1 MVQVYL
7 DLPLY
12 SFDLHIHTTASDGE
26 STPTEMVRKAKEK
39 GLTTIAI
46 TDHDTVSGVQEAKT
60 VGMQLGIKIIPGV
73 EITTRFQK
81 KNIDILGY
89 GMTDLDLLEGLLQ
102 PFREARTQRAER
114 MIAKL
119 CKLGIPLT
127 LDDVREFSGDALIAR
142 PHIAHAIVKKG
153 YAPDLQF
160 VFDHYLGDGKPA
172 SEDKLEISVADGIEM
187 IHRTG
192 GKAVLAHP
200 VYLPDRSWIPLL
212 LQYPF
217 DGIEVWHRSHSC
229 DQAQY
234 YLNLAQEHN
243 LFVTGGSDYHTST
256 HKLGEFIQKAS
267 SS

>member
-26 STPTEMVRKAKEK
+26 STPTEMVQQAKEK

-46 TDHDTVSGVQEAKT
+46 TDHDTVSGVQEAR
-60 VGMQLGIKIIPGV
+60 VAGIQLGIKVIPGV

-89 GMTDLDLLEGLLQ
+89 GMTDLDLLEELLH

-114 MIAKL
+114 IIEKL
-119 CKLGIPLT
+119 CELGLPLT
-127 LDDVREFSGDALIAR
+127 IEDVKEFSGDNLIAR

-153 YAPDLQF
+153 YVPDLQF
-160 VFDHYLGDGKPA
+160 AFDHYLGDGKPA
-172 SEDKLEISVADGIEM
+172 AEDKLEISVTDGIEM

-217 DGIEVWHRSHSC
+217 DGIEAWHRSHTWDHS
-229 DQAQY
+229 QY
-234 YLNLAQEHN
+234 YIRLAQEHN
-243 LFVTGGSDYHTST
+243 LFVTGGSDYHTSS
-256 HKLGEFIQKAS
+256 HKLGDFIKKAS

>member
-7 DLPLY
+7 DLPLH

-26 STPTEMVRKAKEK
+26 YTPTEVVQQAQEK
-39 GLTTIAI
+39 RLKTIAI
-46 TDHDTVSGVQEAKT
+46 TDHDTISGIQEAKT
-60 VGMQLGIKIIPGV
+60 AGVQLGIKVISGV

-89 GMTDLDLLEGLLQ
+89 GMTDLDLLEKLLQ
-102 PFREARTQRAER
+102 PFREARTHRAER

-119 CKLGIPLT
+119 CELGLPIT
-127 LDDVREFSGDALIAR
+127 LEDVKEFSGENLIAR
-142 PHIAHAIVKKG
+142 PHIAHALVKKG

-172 SEDKLEISVADGIEM
+172 AEDKLEISVKDGIEM

-212 LQYPF
+212 LQHPF
-217 DGIEVWHRSHSC
+217 DGIEAWHRSQSW
-229 DQAQY
+229 DQSEY
-234 YLNLAQEHN
+234 YMSLAEKHG
-243 LFVTGGSDYHTST
+243 LFVTGGSDYHTSS
-256 HKLGEFIQKAS
+256 HKLGDFIKKAS